1 MSHILRRGALAAA
14 LAGAF
19 ILAVPAAAS
28 AHVGVSPDHIPAGQS
43 TLLTFS
49 FSHGC
54 EDSPTTALRVTM
66 PEGIGGAWPTYDS
79 DWSAD
84 IETTADGDVSAVTF
98 TAATPVPKGL
108 RGMVGLT
115 VITDKH
121 AADQLVF
128 PVEQRC
134 VTGTNE
140 WTQIAKDG
148 EDPHSLDAPA
158 PVVSLTEAD
167 DADGAGTGHGDH
179 QDTTT
184 ADAAEDGSTAS
195 ALPLV
200 LGGGG
205 LVVGLAALVLSIGAY
220 RRR

>member
-1 MSHILRRGALAAA
+1 MSHTLRRGALAAA

-84 IETTADGDVSAVTF
+84 IEQTASGDVSAVTF

-140 WTQIAKDG
+140 WTQVAKDG
-148 EDPHSLDAPA
+148 EDPHSLETPA
-158 PVVSLTEAD
+158 PVVSLTA
-167 DADGAGTGHGDH
+167 ADGADAAHGGHAEDAV
-179 QDTTT
+179 DT
-184 ADAAEDGSTAS
+184 ADDGSPTS
-195 ALPLV
+195 ALPLI

-205 LVVGLAALVLSIGAY
+205 LAVSIAALVLAIGAY

>member
-1 MSHILRRGALAAA
+1 MSHTLRRGVLAAA

-28 AHVGVSPDHIPAGQS
+28 AHVGVSPDRIPAGES

-54 EDSPTTALRVTM
+54 EESPTTALRVTM
-66 PEGIGGAWPTYDS
+66 PEGIGAAWPTFDS

-84 IETTADGDVSAVTF
+84 VEKTASGKVSAVTF
-98 TAATPVPKGL
+98 TAAKPVPQGL

-115 VITDKH
+115 VITDKY
-121 AADQLVF
+121 AADRLVF

-134 VTGTNE
+134 VTGSNE
-140 WTQIAKDG
+140 WTQVAKDG
-148 EDPHSLDAPA
+148 DDPHSLDAPA

-167 DADGAGTGHGDH
+167 DV
-179 QDTTT
+179 
-184 ADAAEDGSTAS
+184 DAASHGEHDAAAEAASPSAS
-195 ALPLV
+195 ALPLI

-205 LVVGLAALVLSIGAY
+205 LAVSIVALWLAIGAY